1 MLGYGGDENLKLL
14 LLALGTAVP
23 FQLIL
28 NECLAVAKAG
38 DRLAATSAQVFLI
51 ALAQCMTCT
60 ATLSLIGDF
69 SEDVV
74 LKAAIVG
81 CLLAMA
87 NLCSYN
93 LSLIYYKVTINQRLS
108 IRAAVVIGAI
118 PGVVALTLYGSFF
131 LLAKNLPAMNTVL
144 VIILA
149 PFPSLV
155 QWLLMRKVAT
165 QHTGFLMENKS
176 LKKPSTTQLILLV
189 SVMMV
194 VTALSTRFRED
205 LSARAAGFAALA
217 IVMLNSLTSLTNTLT
232 RASFLLKSSG
242 SVNVL
247 FLLGVLFILVSR
259 CLPDSMEIVSSIFI
273 IIALQ
278 FMTIAIVDFSRRL
291 RAK

>member
-14 LLALGTAVP
+14 LLALGTAIP

-38 DRLAATSAQVFLI
+38 DRFAATSTQVFLI
-51 ALAQCMTCT
+51 GLAQCMTCT
-60 ATLSLIGDF
+60 VTLSLIGGF
-69 SEDVV
+69 SEEIVI
-74 LKAAIVG
+74 KAATLG

-87 NLCSYN
+87 NLCSYS
-93 LSLIYYKVTINQRLS
+93 LSLIYYKLTINQRLS
-108 IRAAVVIGAI
+108 VRAAIVIGAI

-131 LLAKNLPAMNTVL
+131 LLARNLPVMNTVL
-144 VIILA
+144 VIMLA

-155 QWLLMRKVAT
+155 QWLLVQKVAGE
-165 QHTGFLMENKS
+165 HMGFLMEDKS

-189 SVMMV
+189 SVMMM

-217 IVMLNSLTSLTNTLT
+217 IVMLNSLTSLANTLT

-242 SVNVL
+242 SVSVL
-247 FLLGVLFILVSR
+247 FLLSVLLVLVSC
-259 CLPDSMEIVSSIFI
+259 CLPDSMETGASISV

-278 FMTIAIVDFSRRL
+278 FMTIAIVDLSRHL
-291 RAK
+291 RAN